1 MPTTYGA
8 DAEIT
13 GSLAVDGAI
22 DLGSGD
28 DDVTIDGTTLTIDS
42 SNNRVGIGTSSPSY
56 KLHVNASAAD
66 TTSQITAYFRSAD
79 TDYSRIS
86 VDSTANADTQ
96 ISFMNNGSTKWT
108 IGNEA
113 AVDSF
118 YISSS
123 FGEFGAD
130 APLIINASGNTSFGG
145 DISFPDVL
153 ITELSIPN
161 IDLQTN
167 TNAFRFNCPYGLTVT
182 GLRLHL
188 DQHTTSGDVTVT
200 VTNTTDTNTM
210 ITLSITGTN
219 LSANTTTVSNASAD
233 QGDIIT
239 FAITATPANA
249 QGLRA
254 TLEFKRDL

>member
-28 DDVTIDGTTLTIDS
+28 DDVTIDGTTLAIDS

-96 ISFMNNGSTKWT
+96 ISFMNNGSTKWS

-113 AVDSF
+113 AADSF
-118 YISSS
+118 HVATGFGPFDSDNAMVISSD
-123 FGEFGAD
+123 GDTTLG
-130 APLIINASGNTSFGG
+130 GNTSLSGG
-145 DISFPDVL
+145 YVL
-153 ITELSIPN
+153 GNE
-161 IDLQTN
+161 
-167 TNAFRFNCPYGLTVT
+167 ALTSSDDGGNV
-182 GLRLHL
+182 
-188 DQHTTSGDVTVT
+188 DVTKPLT
-200 VTNTTDTNTM
+200 LLTNMGGNLALTLANASSTGQVKKLLCTGYSSSNTLA
-210 ITLSITGTN
+210 I
-219 LSANTTTVSNASAD
+219 TVSSASWMGGAS
-233 QGDIIT
+233 GTIT
-239 FAITATPANA
+239 FSAAASFVHLVWANSA
-249 QGLRA
+249 WWVLGSSA
-254 TLEFKRDL
+254 SGVAFG